1 MCIPDIIKNVTLKV
15 FDLMSWTNKTNQIK
29 WYQSCKCVCRL
40 DPIICNKK
48 QKWNK
53 NKCRCEFLIN
63 KKCDNNFV
71 WNPSN
76 CKRKYKKKAALLVE
90 ECEEIIDNKTV
101 SIKKKNKTPSTKKDN
116 KTVSIKENL
125 VSCKPFVASPI
136 YLY

>member
-1 MCIPDIIKNVTLKV
+1 
-15 FDLMSWTNKTNQIK
+15 MSWTNKTNQIK

-53 NKCRCEFLIN
+53 NKCRYEFLIN

-90 ECEEIIDNKTV
+90 ECEEITDNKTV
-101 SIKKKNKTPSTKKDN
+101 SIKKIIKLRHQKKI
-116 KTVSIKENL
+116 IKL
-125 VSCKPFVASPI
+125 CQ
-136 YLY
+136 